1 LPGRPAYLARFNYE
15 YTQHATRHL
24 IMVETVS
31 GLAASQCDPG
41 PHQAGVYPHMAE
53 LMDVH
58 VPEVEKIAVVLD
70 NLSIPTPAALY
81 EVFPPDEARPM
92 LCKLE

>member
-1 LPGRPAYLARFNYE
+1 
-15 YTQHATRHL
+15 
-24 IMVETVS
+24 
-31 GLAASQCDPG
+31 
-41 PHQAGVYPHMAE
+41 MAE